1 MVIAGSKEPNWF
13 QQLKKGSP
21 ELNQTGPRPRQLED
35 LQFSSSSVWKSFPRV
50 TPQHNPAHLPA
61 SRGKDPADSGAARGC
76 CRGEQMGRGPQEPR
90 AALPSQRA
98 CRLAAWL
105 GGTGR
110 GGAAEAP
117 VCACVG
123 VRCVSR
129 TEAQLHGVVQGRQG
143 PPLPQGADGRTQPQR
158 RLLFLGRRAAPPPLL
173 PVRFVHMDGKG
184 LLSSDRPPH
193 RRSMALTA
201 APLRLRGERPVS
213 AADGPARPAAD
224 SRR

>member
-1 MVIAGSKEPNWF
+1 MGQVIDTSAGLKSCCMVMAGSKEPNWF
-13 QQLKKGSP
+13 QQLKKVSP
-21 ELNQTGPRPRQLED
+21 KLNQTGPCPRQLQD
-35 LQFSSSSVWKSFPRV
+35 LQSSSSSVWKSFPRV

-61 SRGKDPADSGAARGC
+61 SRGKDPTDLGAARGC

-98 CRLAAWL
+98 R
-105 GGTGR
+105 R
-110 GGAAEAP
+110 SAAEAP
-117 VCACVG
+117 VCVYVC
-123 VRCVSR
+123 CVSR

-184 LLSSDRPPH
+184 LLPSDRPPH

-201 APLRLRGERPVS
+201 APLRL
-213 AADGPARPAAD
+213 
-224 SRR
+224 